1 LLSPTTTKTELAP
14 SHHPQPLAYDLH
26 HLKSGK
32 LRENQS
38 LRTVSV
44 NTTQTLWLMRDSE
57 DIKFGGMR
65 VSAQKNFQVVTDS
78 RGFTLIELIMV
89 VVLISILAVSV
100 VPKFLD
106 TSGFSLIGAA
116 SMAAGDIRYTQE
128 LAMGTHAS
136 KSIVFTSG
144 NTYYTVGSQ
153 TVNLP
158 SKVSISSGATF
169 TFNSLGEPTAGGGS
183 SVTLSAGAETKTITV
198 DSYTG
203 RVSSS

>member
-1 LLSPTTTKTELAP
+1 
-14 SHHPQPLAYDLH
+14 
-26 HLKSGK
+26 
-32 LRENQS
+32 
-38 LRTVSV
+38 
-44 NTTQTLWLMRDSE
+44 MRDSE
-57 DIKFGGMR
+57 NTMICRIKALFQKTFGI
-65 VSAQKNFQVVTDS
+65 VADS
-78 RGFTLIELIMV
+78 KGFTLVELIMV
-89 VVLISILAVSV
+89 VVLISIMAVSV

-106 TSGFSLIGAA
+106 TSAFSLAGGAA
-116 SMAAGDIRYTQE
+116 MAAADIRYTQE

-144 NTYYTVGSQ
+144 NTHYTVGSQ

-169 TFNSLGEPTAGGGS
+169 TFNSLGEPTGGGGS